1 MDRPVEIREVSPFT
15 QYRAVD
21 VTMYD
26 LIYGEESLVL
36 DQKYDAG
43 HSRQSPIP
51 SPHYVR
57 V

>member
-36 DQKYDAG
+36 DQKYDASN
-43 HSRQSPIP
+43 SRQSPIP